1 MELSAHTR
9 CNNLWTGSRVTI
21 LGNPGADGGGGGGKE
36 SLNGPKN
43 MTRRKVKND
52 SARLDFSLPPLNAPG
67 SPRMTN
73 DIKPLI

>member
-1 MELSAHTR
+1 M
-9 CNNLWTGSRVTI
+9 
-21 LGNPGADGGGGGGKE
+21 GGGGGKD

-67 SPRMTN
+67 SPRMTS
-73 DIKPLI
+73 DIKQLI

>member
-1 MELSAHTR
+1 MEE
-9 CNNLWTGSRVTI
+9 
-21 LGNPGADGGGGGGKE
+21 GGGEE

-43 MTRRKVKND
+43 MTRRKVKNG

-73 DIKPLI
+73 DIKQLI